1 MPFLA
6 QGSDQYRGQS
16 AESQGHA
23 YPEHPPERNT
33 GLMKTQICDQFGIE
47 FPLFAFSHCRDVVA
61 AVTNAGGFGVLGG
74 VAFRPDQL
82 EQELCWIDDHVNGKP
97 YGVDI
102 IVPAKFEG
110 KGENLSR
117 EQLAERIP
125 AEHRDF
131 INQLLADHDI
141 EVEELRVASS
151 ALSGD
156 TGKSL
161 LDVSLNHPI
170 KMMANALGVPPD
182 YMIAAGKERGIPV
195 AALVGAKEHAI
206 KQVQAGVDLIVVQG
220 TEAGGHCGEVS
231 TLVLIP
237 EVLEAI
243 SQIPGGRDVPVL
255 AAGGIVTGRQ
265 MAACVA
271 MGAAGAWTGS
281 VWLTTEEAETEPHT
295 KQKMLAASSRDT
307 VRSAGRTGKPSRQ
320 LRSDWTDAWAPNPGG
335 RQPLGLPLQAMI
347 AEPALRRIDRLAGNG
362 HPGAQ
367 ALSTYFVGQ
376 GVGLMNKIKPARE
389 VVLEFIEDYVA
400 AAERLSGTLDD

>member
-1 MPFLA
+1 
-6 QGSDQYRGQS
+6 
-16 AESQGHA
+16 
-23 YPEHPPERNT
+23 
-33 GLMKTQICDQFGIE
+33 MKTQICDQFGIE

-82 EQELCWIDDHVNGKP
+82 EQELSWIDDHVNGKP

-110 KGENLSR
+110 KGENLSG

-131 INQLLADHDI
+131 INQLLADHGI
-141 EVEELRVASS
+141 EVEELRVAPS

-161 LDVSLNHPI
+161 LDVALNHPI
-170 KMMANALGVPPD
+170 TMMANALGVPPD
-182 YMIAAGKERGIPV
+182 YMIEAGKERGIPV

-206 KQVQAGVDLIVVQG
+206 KQVNAGVDLIVAQG

-243 SQIPGGRDVPVL
+243 SEIPGGRDVPVL

-295 KQKMLAASSRDT
+295 KQKMLAATSRDT

-320 LRSDWTDAWAPNPGG
+320 LRSDWTDAWAPSPGG

-367 ALSTYFVGQ
+367 ALATYFVGQ
-376 GVGLMNKIKPARE
+376 GVGLMNKVKPARE

-400 AAERLSGTLDD
+400 ATERLAGTLED